1 MDSVLYVFLPCKKV
15 YPTGITYLADFIHR
29 RRPDV
34 RQHILDL
41 SLLPRTARPVALRE
55 TAHRHRPDLIC
66 FSWRDIQIFSP
77 HEGDA
82 SLEQAFNFYYA
93 GNPLKRLTASF
104 QGLRNLYRY
113 YQDIRLNLSYPWLIH
128 REFPGARIM
137 IGGGAFTAFADQ
149 LIDKLPE
156 GTLGLLGEGEDA
168 ILKVLNGDSLA
179 DERFIIKEN
188 GQITKGTQ
196 RQPALLDALT
206 IDLPYLTSIFPQYTA
221 YVNDC
226 IGVQTKRGCP
236 YDCAFCLYPYI
247 EGKRVR
253 YRPPRNVVRDMEQYY
268 HQWGARRFWFTDAQ
282 FITGKE
288 AYPQCTEILERI
300 IHERLQIEWSGY
312 VRTSL
317 ITGAL
322 AKLMVA
328 SGVGDLEVAI
338 TAGSQKV
345 LNSLHM
351 GFKLEHL
358 YDGCRYLKEAGFTG
372 RVILNYSLN
381 SPEETEATLLQSI
394 ESYKIV
400 ASILGEDR
408 VFPLMFFLGV
418 QPNTDLEQR
427 LLSTGHLSAGYNP
440 LSLAPWNIKKL
451 LYNPAPLN
459 RLIAKACLVA
469 WNRKHGSR
477 DPRRWTGSLS
487 QSATQDHGHA
497 YADDSLARGFE
508 ANSGRDALLTLESL
522 LRSRRPAGEVPVGE
536 PAGQPPR
543 P

>member
-15 YPTGITYLADFIHR
+15 YPTGITYLADFVHR

-41 SLLPRTARPVALRE
+41 SLIPRAGRPRALRE
-55 TAHRHRPDLIC
+55 TATQFKPALVC

-93 GNPLKRLTASF
+93 GNPLKRVTASF
-104 QGLRNLYRY
+104 HGLKNLYRY
-113 YQDIRLNLSYPWLIH
+113 YRDIRLTLSYPWLIDK
-128 REFPGARIM
+128 EFPGTRIM

-149 LIDKLPE
+149 LIDQLPE
-156 GTLGLLGEGEDA
+156 GTLGVLGEGEDA
-168 ILKVLNGDSLA
+168 ILKVLNEESLA
-179 DERFIIKEN
+179 DERFIVKEH
-188 GQITKGTQ
+188 GRVTKGTQ
-196 RQPALLDALT
+196 RQPALLDSLT
-206 IDLPYLTSIFPQYTA
+206 VNLPYLTSIFPQYPA
-221 YVNDC
+221 YVNEC

-253 YRPPRNVVRDMEQYY
+253 YRPAHNVVRDIAQYY

-300 IHERLQIEWSGY
+300 IREGLAIEWSGY

-317 ITGAL
+317 ISAPL
-322 AKLMVA
+322 AKLMVQ

-358 YDGCRYLKEAGFTG
+358 YDGCRYLKEAGFAG

-381 SPEETEATLLQSI
+381 SPEETEETLLQSI
-394 ESYKIV
+394 ESYKMV

-427 LLSTGHLSAGYNP
+427 LLSDGHLSAGYNP
-440 LSLAPWNIKKL
+440 LSLAPWNVKKL

-459 RLIAKACLVA
+459 SLIAKACLSA

-477 DPRRWTGSLS
+477 DPRQWSGSLS

-497 YADDSLARGFE
+497 YADESLSHGLQ
-508 ANSGRDALLTLESL
+508 ANSGRDTLLTLESL
-522 LRSRRPAGEVPVGE
+522 LRSRRSTRETHTT
-536 PAGQPPR
+536 R
-543 P
+543 